1 MKNFTYYQ
9 PTRIVFGAGE
19 SEKIGTYLSSISRRV
34 LLVYGEGSVIR
45 SGLLERVKSSLDKE
59 GVEYV
64 EMGGVK
70 PNPRLSLVEKGIAL
84 VRQHGLDA
92 VLAVGGGSVIDTAK
106 SIGIG
111 VKYEGDVW
119 DFYSKGLVPQ
129 ETIPVAVVLTI
140 AAAGSECSNS
150 NVITNDYL
158 HLPEKRG
165 INYDV
170 TRPVLAVMDPTL
182 TYTLPAYQTAAGGYD
197 IMAHVMERY
206 FTREEGV
213 DFTDRM
219 CEATLKTVIRALP
232 IALSTPDDYDSRSQL
247 MWASTIAH
255 NDLLSTG
262 RVGDWASH
270 RMAHQPSA
278 LYDLTHGAA
287 LSIIFPAWMRYVYK
301 SDVKRFAQF
310 AVRVWDVESDFG
322 DMEKTALKGIERM
335 EDFIRKIG
343 LPLTFT
349 DAGIPYSRFEEMA
362 LRATGGDSF
371 KLGTFYPLTSRDI
384 LDIYHSVI

>member
-9 PTRIVFGAGE
+9 PTRIVFGRGE
-19 SEKIGTYLSSISRRV
+19 SEKIGGYLASISRRV
-34 LLVYGEGSVIR
+34 LMVYGQGSVVK
-45 SGLLERVKSSLDKE
+45 SGLIERVKKSLEAE
-59 GVEYV
+59 GIEYV
-64 EMGGVK
+64 LLGGVQ
-70 PNPRLSLVEKGIAL
+70 PNPRLTL
-84 VRQHGLDA
+84 VRRGIELVREHGIDA
-92 VLAVGGGSVIDTAK
+92 ILAVGGGSVIDTAK
-106 SIGIG
+106 SIGVG
-111 VKYEGDVW
+111 VKYDGDVW
-119 DFYSKGLVPQ
+119 DFYAGGVVPQ
-129 ETIPVAVVLTI
+129 ETLPVAVVLTI

-150 NVITNDYL
+150 NVITNDTL
-158 HLPEKRG
+158 PSPEKRG

-170 TRPVLAVMDPTL
+170 TRPVLAVMDPEL

-232 IALSTPDDYDSRSQL
+232 IALSTPDDYDARSQL

-278 LYDLTHGAA
+278 LYDITHGAA

-301 SDVKRFAQF
+301 SDVNRFAQF
-310 AVRVWDVESDFG
+310 AVRVWEVEPDFN
-322 DMEKTALKGIERM
+322 DLEKTALAGIERM

-349 DAGIPYSRFEEMA
+349 EAGIPYSRFEEMA
-362 LRATGGDSF
+362 SRATGGDTF
-371 KLGTFYPLTSRDI
+371 KLGMFYPLTMKDI
-384 LDIYHSVI
+384 LEIYHSAI